1 MFNFRAAGC
10 YTKEEENDFSWGCAQ
25 SFFDEWFFKR
35 ANEGEIIFDPSD
47 SLDHYPKIESAF
59 NEAKQEFK
67 NGEYASSL
75 VDLVNLGIVYNS
87 KLKRIPMCFL
97 DWSFRNLM
105 LIGQY
110 TMAFYVAFNV
120 LRYIEQRA
128 DEPFIQVYH
137 ERFNDYFQ
145 YLSGASQIGAETNNP
160 EPMKIFAL
168 YIWMCGLDGPKLDFN
183 PNGFYR
189 RAVLNQYGDYEWKF
203 FSTDSLPFPQSEEV
217 ILDSCRW
224 IWNLFSK

>member
-1 MFNFRAAGC
+1 MFDFRAVGC
-10 YTKEEENDFSWGCAQ
+10 HTKKEENAFSWGFAQ
-25 SFFDEWFFKR
+25 SLVNGWFRR
-35 ANEGEIIFDPSD
+35 ANEGENIFDPCD
-47 SLDHYPKIESAF
+47 NLDHYPKIESAF
-59 NEAKQEFK
+59 NEAKREWK

-75 VDLVNLGIVYNS
+75 ADLMNLGLVCDL
-87 KLKRIPMCFL
+87 KLKRIPMCIL
-97 DWSFRNLM
+97 DWSFRSLM

-145 YLSGASQIGAETNNP
+145 YLSRTAQIGAETDDP
-160 EPMKIFAL
+160 EPMKIYVL
-168 YIWMCGLDGPKLDFN
+168 YVWMCGLDGPKPDFN
-183 PNGFYR
+183 PNGYYR

-203 FSTDSLPFPQSEEV
+203 FSTNSLPFPQSEEE
-217 ILDSCRW
+217 ILNSCRW
-224 IWNLFSK
+224 IWAQFSK

>member
-1 MFNFRAAGC
+1 MFDLRAAGC
-10 YTKEEENDFSWGCAQ
+10 YTKEQENAFSWGFAQ
-25 SFFDEWFFKR
+25 SCVNGWFKR
-35 ANEGEIIFDPSD
+35 ANEGENIFYPCD
-47 SLDHYPKIESAF
+47 SLDHYPQFESAF
-59 NEAKQEFK
+59 NEAKREWK

-75 VDLVNLGIVYNS
+75 VDLMNLGIVCDS
-87 KLKRIPMCFL
+87 KLKRIPMCIL
-97 DWSFRNLM
+97 DLSFQNLM

-145 YLSGASQIGAETNNP
+145 YLSGTAEIGAETDNP
-160 EPMKIFAL
+160 EPMKIYAL
-168 YIWMCGLDGPKLDFN
+168 YVWMCGLDGPKPDFN
-183 PNGFYR
+183 PNGYYR

-203 FSTDSLPFPQSEEV
+203 FSTNSLPFPQSEEE
-217 ILDSCRW
+217 ILNSCRW
-224 IWNLFSK
+224 IWAHFSK

>member
-1 MFNFRAAGC
+1 MFDFRAAGC

-25 SFFDEWFFKR
+25 SLFDERFF
-35 ANEGEIIFDPSD
+35 
-47 SLDHYPKIESAF
+47 KIESAF

-145 YLSGASQIGAETNNP
+145 YLSGASQIGAETDNP

-224 IWNLFSK
+224 IWNHFSK